1 MVRPFLPHIIT
12 TDSAIGGSKI
22 ERSLRFRH
30 GRSIC
35 LMTRTSE
42 SGSSTYT
49 FSCWVKHTKLDDY
62 KYIFS
67 TGSAGLA
74 FNGTTGQTANKL
86 YIYDGSSLTNSSSYL
101 RDTNSWY
108 HIVMKMVSGT
118 VYTYI
123 NGAVAH
129 NGIGGFSLNT
139 GGNSTRIGDY
149 TTDHEFEGYVADVHL
164 VDGLA
169 LDPTSFAYTE
179 SQTGLW
185 MPKKYISPSVD
196 HFNWAL
202 NNNITDALNGTAFTE
217 NGGSSSFVSAGSNS
231 FGLTNCLDI
240 SGGKYLSYAIAPAS
254 QWTIDFYVK
263 LDNFTGA
270 NSYIGGWNG
279 TGGSSC
285 CVGVNKDNAPNY
297 YFVVWG
303 GSGNLYQ
310 TGVTVSLN
318 TWYHIRITSNA
329 TNNLRL
335 YIDGTLRA
343 TDTSSNQNPATP
355 LTFGDMQSGRF
366 DGQIAGVRYVTR
378 DLGAP
383 PSGGLVSTNGV
394 LPNVDSLIKYGES
407 GFHLEF
413 KDTSSTA
420 AFGKDTSGNGND
432 FTSTNFHV
440 GDNVPDSPTNNF
452 ALMSRS
458 NGMTGI
464 REAGLKFQVF
474 NDSGGAQ
481 VACQSDMLIPK
492 TGTWYWEVR
501 WTGQSRTRY
510 WGITR
515 RLNNYTG
522 VYYHNSG
529 GVYYEMYNGTAH
541 RLTGGNNT
549 QVFSGGFTGYNDGV
563 TRILGMTVN
572 MDQMIA
578 KYYMNSSFV
587 CSVSIPELPNDGLSD
602 QYAFSWVSTNGGSS
616 SSEND
621 IFNFGQDSSFI
632 GYHTRQNN
640 TDANGI
646 GDFYYTP
653 PDNALALCSQNTPPN
668 LTSTKSIIRPQRHFD
683 TLLWTGDDHNYRNIH
698 GLDFTP
704 DFVWIK
710 NRSATDWHI
719 LQNSINGFQS
729 MQYSNT
735 SDGLNTDLN
744 TNGYVNRPI
753 RGEHGQGGFSVN
765 AQGSGN
771 VNEDSENY
779 VAWCWKGGSPL
790 TAPTSGSVFF
800 SADNNYLDLGT
811 YTDFQ
816 FGTGDYTI
824 EMFVYHVTLSGQ
836 QTYVGDNYGNS
847 AGVYFYKNSSNRL
860 GMYYSSDIAVS
871 SSTDI
876 PLMKWVHIAAS
887 RSNGTLRLYQD
898 GVEVSSASDSTNLT
912 ETQLNI
918 GDTTG
923 GSSGSMHGFISNVR
937 VLKGTGL
944 YTSNFTPPTSPLTN
958 ISNTV
963 FLGCQS
969 ETVAGLASVHPSP
982 FSNNGTNYS
991 SGSQMTGDI
1000 AADGATGG
1008 GGKDSLFDGKIGQYN
1023 SNTYVASSSSANT
1036 NMTWTPTSSISYSS
1050 KVEVWCYSPNGY
1062 GITVYYTLNGG
1073 SEQTMP
1079 VGGGSNFNNQ
1089 NWITLATGSGTI
1101 TSINMRIIRPGSSTT
1116 INWGAIRIDGSI
1128 LVNDVTGKVVT
1139 PTMDDTRSVPASPKN
1154 PFDVFA
1160 VDGTAYQTATA
1171 AGFTQGTVPVDA
1183 ASVNTEGGFSCIT
1196 YTGTGS
1202 AGTIGH
1208 GLGKAPQFIITK
1220 RTNTSQAWFV
1230 HHVSLSNGHYIRLN
1244 GTNAQGGDTNVYPNN
1259 MSTTNTFAVGGD
1271 DGVNGNG
1278 STYVSYCWTE
1288 IPGYSKFGVYQG
1300 NGQDGNN
1307 SFVDCGFEP
1316 ACVIFKRTNATD
1328 DWGIFDNKRV
1338 DSDPPNPI
1346 RRFLYPN
1353 ANYAEWTGGTNDH
1366 MDFYSTG
1373 FKVQNVGTMIG
1384 ASGGQYVY
1392 MAFASKLGDNVFDT
1406 VTDAN

>member
-1 MVRPFLPHIIT
+1 MVRPFLPHTIT

-30 GRSIC
+30 GENWA
-35 LMTRTSE
+35 MTRTSE
-42 SGSSTYT
+42 TASSTFT
-49 FSCWVKHTKLDDY
+49 FSAWIKHTKIDDY

-67 TGSAGLA
+67 TGGVGLA
-74 FNGTTGQTANKL
+74 FNGTLTGNANKL
-86 YIYDGSSLTNSSSYL
+86 YIYDGSSLTNAGGFL

-108 HIVMKMVSGT
+108 HIVMKMNSGT
-118 VYTYI
+118 VYTYV
-123 NGAVAH
+123 NGAICH

-139 GGNSTRIGDY
+139 GTNSTRIGRY
-149 TTDHEFEGYVADVHL
+149 PGDHELEGYLADVHL
-164 VDGLA
+164 VDGQA
-169 LDPTSFAYTE
+169 LDPTAFAYTE
-179 SQTGLW
+179 SQTGTW
-185 MPKKYISPSVD
+185 KPKKY
-196 HFNWAL
+196 
-202 NNNITDALNGTAFTE
+202 TGT
-217 NGGSSSFVSAGSNS
+217 
-231 FGLTNCLDI
+231 
-240 SGGKYLSYAIAPAS
+240 Y
-254 QWTIDFYVK
+254 
-263 LDNFTGA
+263 
-270 NSYIGGWNG
+270 G
-279 TGGSSC
+279 T
-285 CVGVNKDNAPNY
+285 
-297 YFVVWG
+297 
-303 GSGNLYQ
+303 
-310 TGVTVSLN
+310 
-318 TWYHIRITSNA
+318 
-329 TNNLRL
+329 
-335 YIDGTLRA
+335 
-343 TDTSSNQNPATP
+343 
-355 LTFGDMQSGRF
+355 
-366 DGQIAGVRYVTR
+366 
-378 DLGAP
+378 
-383 PSGGLVSTNGV
+383 
-394 LPNVDSLIKYGES
+394 S

-413 KDTSSTA
+413 KDTSSVA

-432 FTSTNFHV
+432 FTSTNFLIS
-440 GDNVPDSPTNNF
+440 DNVPDSPTNSF
-452 ALMSRS
+452 ALLSRS

-464 REAGLKFQVF
+464 SNAGLRFQSF

-481 VACQSDMLIPK
+481 VAVQSDMTIPK
-492 TGTWYWEVR
+492 TGTWYWEIR
-501 WTGQSRTRY
+501 WLGNSFTRY

-515 RLNNYTG
+515 RLNNHTG
-522 VYYHNSG
+522 VYFDNTG
-529 GVYYEMYNGTAH
+529 GVYYDYYSGKGY
-541 RLTGGNNT
+541 RLTGGSST
-549 QVFSGGFTGYNDGV
+549 EVFSGGFTGYNDGV
-563 TRILGMTVN
+563 TRILGMTVD
-572 MDQMIA
+572 MDQMVA
-578 KYYMNSSFV
+578 KYYQNNSFV
-587 CSVSIPELPNDGLSD
+587 CAISIPELPNDGKSD
-602 QYAFSWVSTNGGSS
+602 YVFSWVSSNGGSS
-616 SSEND
+616 SSLND
-621 IFNFGQDSSFI
+621 RFNFGQDSSFI
-632 GYHTRQNN
+632 GAVTNQYK

-1202 AGTIGH
+1202 AGTVGH

-1373 FKVQNVGTMIG
+1373 FKVQNVGSMIG